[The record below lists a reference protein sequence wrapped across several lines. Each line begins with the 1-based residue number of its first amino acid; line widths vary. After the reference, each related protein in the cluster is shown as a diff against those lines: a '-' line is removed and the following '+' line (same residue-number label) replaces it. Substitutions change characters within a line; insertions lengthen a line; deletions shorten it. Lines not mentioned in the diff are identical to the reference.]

1 MKKRIFSILMVVVM
15 TIALVAC
22 GTAQSSPDSEAVETV
37 KEVAESADTEN
48 SEAVS
53 ETEQATEAP
62 VSLVADN
69 VAIDGEF
76 GDATGITVEKLD
88 VAECEAFASYITD
101 KTTAQAVYDIGL
113 TDADKN
119 AVQPDGTVNVTITVP
134 DEMIGAE
141 GDNYLVYFINADAFS
156 QVEVVSVTSDT
167 VTFET
172 EHFSVYAVVKFDS
185 NVMSE
190 TDFVRNSEEIA
201 ENSEAVSEPETS
213 TEENSEAVSE
223 SDSEAVVE
231 PEFTF
236 TEVSKTLYAVQSVN
250 VRSGPSTDYDKIGG
264 LTTNQ
269 EVQVISRC
277 NETGW
282 YKFIW
287 TDGSEAYVSDKYLS
301 DSKVEVAPPANN
313 SGSGSEASNTGSTS
327 GAFNEADFPTPYAII
342 NKGGTNVYY
351 VMGTDGILNSNAH
364 HQCAT
369 VVSENLGRTIIQKG
383 AGTYYWFNGNGYI
396 NGAWVENP
404 NANGVLGLFFPY
416 YYEAD
421 GSELGEPADTRMN

>member
-1 MKKRIFSILMVVVM
+1 MKKRIYSILMVVVM
-15 TIALVAC
+15 TMALVAC
-22 GTAQSSPDSEAVETV
+22 GTKAPSSPVNEVVET
-37 KEVAESADTEN
+37 ESDSVA
-48 SEAVS
+48 S

-101 KTTAQAVYDIGL
+101 KTTAQAVFDIGL

-201 ENSEAVSEPETS
+201 ENSEAVSTPETS

-223 SDSEAVVE
+223 PDSEAVVE
-231 PEFTF
+231 PEFTV
-236 TEVSKTLYAVQSVN
+236 TEVTATKYATQSVN

-269 EVQVISRC
+269 EVQVTGQA
-277 NETGW
+277 NTGW
-282 YKFIW
+282 WRIQYN
-287 TDGSEAYVSDKYLS
+287 GGEAYVSDKYLA
-301 DSKVEVAPPANN
+301 DEKVEKPAASETPSNGGGSTAN
-313 SGSGSEASNTGSTS
+313 SGSAASNSCPYTLWQPVDEGSKIWWYVTQPDPNWETS
-327 GAFNEADFPTPYAII
+327 GHKETQAWMMDTICDRGVANSGGFVPEGYYGYAANEWIFM
-342 NKGGTNVYY
+342 GTYSEGNVYY
-351 VMGTDGILNSNAH
+351 QSFYY
-364 HQCAT
+364 AT
-369 VVSENLGRTIIQKG
+369 ISQSLVN
-383 AGTYYWFNGNGYI
+383 
-396 NGAWVENP
+396 
-404 NANGVLGLFFPY
+404 
-416 YYEAD
+416 
-421 GSELGEPADTRMN
+421 

>member
-1 MKKRIFSILMVVVM
+1 MKKRIYSILMVVVM
-15 TIALVAC
+15 TMALVAC
-22 GTAQSSPDSEAVETV
+22 GTKAPSSPVNEVVET
-37 KEVAESADTEN
+37 ESDSVA
-48 SEAVS
+48 SEP
-53 ETEQATEAP
+53 EQATEAP

-69 VAIDGEF
+69 IAIDGEF
-76 GDATGITVEKLD
+76 GDATGITIEKLD
-88 VAECEAFASYITD
+88 VAECEAFANYITD

-201 ENSEAVSEPETS
+201 ESASTPETS

-223 SDSEAVVE
+223 PDSEAVVE

-250 VRSGPSTDYDKIGG
+250 VRSGPSTDFNKIGS
-264 LTTNQ
+264 LSTNQ

-287 TDGSEAYVSDKYLS
+287 TDGSEACVSDKYLS
-301 DSKVEVAPPANN
+301 DSKVEVQASTNN
-313 SGSGSEASNTGSTS
+313 SGSSGGQASS
-327 GAFNEADFPTPYAII
+327 GAKNWQDYYADHTWYDMNEFMFIIVDSRDEGCSGIDYSGAEATLQERFPGEKVFLRY
-342 NKGGTNVYY
+342 
-351 VMGTDGILNSNAH
+351 
-364 HQCAT
+364 
-369 VVSENLGRTIIQKG
+369 
-383 AGTYYWFNGNGYI
+383 
-396 NGAWVENP
+396 
-404 NANGVLGLFFPY
+404 
-416 YYEAD
+416 
-421 GSELGEPADTRMN
+421 GSELRDGHWMYFAYVRPETNGVSAFNKQFK

>member
-15 TIALVAC
+15 TMALVAC
-22 GTAQSSPDSEAVETV
+22 GTKAPSSPVNEVVET
-37 KEVAESADTEN
+37 ESDSVA
-48 SEAVS
+48 SEP
-53 ETEQATEAP
+53 EQATEAP

-69 VAIDGEF
+69 IAIDGEF

-88 VAECEAFASYITD
+88 VAECEAFANYITD

-167 VTFET
+167 VTFKT

-201 ENSEAVSEPETS
+201 ENSEAVSTPETS

-231 PEFTF
+231 PEFTV
-236 TEVSKTLYAVQSVN
+236 TEVTATKYATQSVN

-269 EVQVISRC
+269 EVQVTGQAS
-277 NETGW
+277 TGW
-282 YKFIW
+282 WRIQYN
-287 TDGSEAYVSDKYLS
+287 GGEAYVSDKYLA
-301 DSKVEVAPPANN
+301 DEKVEKSAASETPSNGGEN
-313 SGSGSEASNTGSTS
+313 SGSQTQV
-327 GAFNEADFPTPYAII
+327 PT
-342 NKGGTNVYY
+342 N
-351 VMGTDGILNSNAH
+351 NSDWK
-364 HQCAT
+364 
-369 VVSENLGRTIIQKG
+369 NLYS
-383 AGTYYWFNGNGYI
+383 AGTWYDMGEFVFIIEYGNDWTMQHNWSDWEGKYPYVDFSAQAKTDDARI
-396 NGAWVENP
+396 FFAYSNP
-404 NANGVLGLFFPY
+404 DSKTLSNFLKQY
-416 YYEAD
+416 
-421 GSELGEPADTRMN
+421 TH

>member
-37 KEVAESADTEN
+37 KEVVESADAEN

-101 KTTAQAVYDIGL
+101 KTTAQAVFDIGL

-201 ENSEAVSEPETS
+201 ENSEAVSTPETS

-223 SDSEAVVE
+223 PDSEAVVE
-231 PEFTF
+231 PEFTV
-236 TEVSKTLYAVQSVN
+236 TELNATKYATQSVN

-269 EVQVISRC
+269 EVQVTGQA
-277 NETGW
+277 NTGW
-282 YKFIW
+282 WRIQYN
-287 TDGSEAYVSDKYLS
+287 GGEAYVSDKYLA
-301 DSKVEVAPPANN
+301 DEKVEKPAASETPSNGGGSTAN
-313 SGSGSEASNTGSTS
+313 SGSAASNSCPYTLWQPVDEGSKIWWLS
-327 GAFNEADFPTPYAII
+327 LIHI
-342 NKGGTNVYY
+342 
-351 VMGTDGILNSNAH
+351 
-364 HQCAT
+364 
-369 VVSENLGRTIIQKG
+369 
-383 AGTYYWFNGNGYI
+383 
-396 NGAWVENP
+396 
-404 NANGVLGLFFPY
+404 
-416 YYEAD
+416 
-421 GSELGEPADTRMN
+421 

>member
-1 MKKRIFSILMVVVM
+1 MKKNLFSILLVVVM
-15 TIALVAC
+15 TMALVAC
-22 GTAQSSPDSEAVETV
+22 GTKAPSSPVNEVVET
-37 KEVAESADTEN
+37 ESDSVA
-48 SEAVS
+48 S

-69 VAIDGEF
+69 IAIDGEF

-185 NVMSE
+185 NAMSE
-190 TDFVRNSEEIA
+190 TDFVKNSEEIA
-201 ENSEAVSEPETS
+201 ENSEAVSTPETS

-223 SDSEAVVE
+223 PDSEAVVE
-231 PEFTF
+231 PEFTV
-236 TEVSKTLYAVQSVN
+236 TEMTATKYATQSVN

-269 EVQVISRC
+269 EITVNGVCDQ
-277 NETGW
+277 TGW
-282 YKFIW
+282 FRFDLNG
-287 TDGSEAYVSDKYLS
+287 TVAFVSNRYVS
-301 DSKVEVAPPANN
+301 DSKVEKPAASETPSNGGN
-313 SGSGSEASNTGSTS
+313 STAGTGSVAS
-327 GAFNEADFPTPYAII
+327 GNYEKNVWYDMGEYYFIMCNSQEEADNYYMSCFDNHDDYNIRATLQSRYPDRHT
-342 NKGGTNVYY
+342 Y
-351 VMGTDGILNSNAH
+351 VMGRPNYVTL
-364 HQCAT
+364 
-369 VVSENLGRTIIQKG
+369 VVAVYPTAEGFPNWSTI
-383 AGTYYWFNGNGYI
+383 TNY
-396 NGAWVENP
+396 VPE
-404 NANGVLGLFFPY
+404 V
-416 YYEAD
+416 
-421 GSELGEPADTRMN
+421 SMR

>member
-1 MKKRIFSILMVVVM
+1 MKKNLFSILLVVVM
-15 TIALVAC
+15 TMALVAC
-22 GTAQSSPDSEAVETV
+22 GTKAPSSPVNEVVET
-37 KEVAESADTEN
+37 ESDSVA
-48 SEAVS
+48 S

-101 KTTAQAVYDIGL
+101 KTTAQAVFDIGL

-134 DEMIGAE
+134 DEMIDAE

-201 ENSEAVSEPETS
+201 ENSEAVSTPETS

-223 SDSEAVVE
+223 PDSEAVVE
-231 PEFTF
+231 PEFTV
-236 TEVSKTLYAVQSVN
+236 TELNATKYATQSVN

-269 EVQVISRC
+269 EVQVTGQA
-277 NETGW
+277 NTGW
-282 YKFIW
+282 WRIQYN
-287 TDGSEAYVSDKYLS
+287 GGEAYVSDKYLA
-301 DSKVEVAPPANN
+301 DEKVEKPAASETPSNGGGSTAN
-313 SGSGSEASNTGSTS
+313 SGSAASNSCPYTLWQPVDEGSKIWWYVTQPDPNWETS
-327 GAFNEADFPTPYAII
+327 GHKETQAWMMDTICDRGVANSGGFVPEGYYGYAANEWIFM
-342 NKGGTNVYY
+342 GTYSEGNVYY
-351 VMGTDGILNSNAH
+351 QSFYY
-364 HQCAT
+364 AT
-369 VVSENLGRTIIQKG
+369 ISQSLVN
-383 AGTYYWFNGNGYI
+383 
-396 NGAWVENP
+396 
-404 NANGVLGLFFPY
+404 
-416 YYEAD
+416 
-421 GSELGEPADTRMN
+421 

>member
-1 MKKRIFSILMVVVM
+1 M
-15 TIALVAC
+15 TMALVAC
-22 GTAQSSPDSEAVETV
+22 GTKAPSSPVNEVVET
-37 KEVAESADTEN
+37 ESDSVA
-48 SEAVS
+48 S

-101 KTTAQAVYDIGL
+101 KTTAQAVFDIGL

-134 DEMIGAE
+134 DEMIDAE

-201 ENSEAVSEPETS
+201 ENSEAVSTPETS

-223 SDSEAVVE
+223 PDSEAVVE
-231 PEFTF
+231 PEFTV
-236 TEVSKTLYAVQSVN
+236 TEVTATKYATQSVN

-269 EVQVISRC
+269 EVQVTGQA
-277 NETGW
+277 NTGW
-282 YKFIW
+282 WRIQYN
-287 TDGSEAYVSDKYLS
+287 GGEAYVSDKYLA
-301 DSKVEVAPPANN
+301 DEKVEKPAASETPSNGGGSTAN
-313 SGSGSEASNTGSTS
+313 SGSAASNSCPYTLWQPVDEGSKIWWYVTQPDPNWETS
-327 GAFNEADFPTPYAII
+327 GHKETQAWMQQTILDRFGDEKWQPGYTVYAEQVTWQYI
-342 NKGGTNVYY
+342 GHYAEGDVYLQ
-351 VMGTDGILNSNAH
+351 GFAIGL
-364 HQCAT
+364 
-369 VVSENLGRTIIQKG
+369 
-383 AGTYYWFNGNGYI
+383 W
-396 NGAWVENP
+396 P
-404 NANGVLGLFFPY
+404 N
-416 YYEAD
+416 
-421 GSELGEPADTRMN
+421 

>member
-1 MKKRIFSILMVVVM
+1 MKKRIYSILMVVVM
-15 TIALVAC
+15 TMALVAC
-22 GTAQSSPDSEAVETV
+22 GTKAPSSPVNEVVET
-37 KEVAESADTEN
+37 ESDSVA
-48 SEAVS
+48 S

-101 KTTAQAVYDIGL
+101 KTTAQAVFDIGL

-134 DEMIGAE
+134 DEMIDAE

-201 ENSEAVSEPETS
+201 ENSEAVSTPETS
-213 TEENSEAVSE
+213 TEENNEAVSE
-223 SDSEAVVE
+223 PDSEAVVE
-231 PEFTF
+231 PEFTV
-236 TEVSKTLYAVQSVN
+236 TEVTATKYATQSVN

-269 EVQVISRC
+269 EVQVTGQA
-277 NETGW
+277 NTGW
-282 YKFIW
+282 WRIQYN
-287 TDGSEAYVSDKYLS
+287 GGEAYVSDKYLA
-301 DSKVEVAPPANN
+301 DEKVEKPAASETPSNGGGSTAN
-313 SGSGSEASNTGSTS
+313 SGSAASNSCPYTLWQPVDEGSKIWWYVTQPDPNWETS
-327 GAFNEADFPTPYAII
+327 GHKETQAWMMDTICDRGVANSGGFVPEGYYGYAANEWIFM
-342 NKGGTNVYY
+342 GTYSEGNVYY
-351 VMGTDGILNSNAH
+351 QSFYY
-364 HQCAT
+364 AT
-369 VVSENLGRTIIQKG
+369 ISQSLVN
-383 AGTYYWFNGNGYI
+383 
-396 NGAWVENP
+396 
-404 NANGVLGLFFPY
+404 
-416 YYEAD
+416 
-421 GSELGEPADTRMN
+421 

>member
-37 KEVAESADTEN
+37 KEVVESADTEN
-48 SEAVS
+48 GKAVS
-53 ETEQATEAP
+53 EPEQATEAP

-134 DEMIGAE
+134 DEMIDAE

-201 ENSEAVSEPETS
+201 ESSETASTPETS

-223 SDSEAVVE
+223 PDSEAVVE
-231 PEFTF
+231 PEFTV
-236 TEVSKTLYAVQSVN
+236 TEVTATKYATQSVN
-250 VRSGPSTDYDKIGG
+250 VRSGPSTDYDKIGS
-264 LTTNQ
+264 LSTNQ
-269 EVQVISRC
+269 EITVNGVCDQ
-277 NETGW
+277 TGW
-282 YKFIW
+282 FRFDLNG
-287 TDGSEAYVSDKYLS
+287 TVAFVSNRYVS
-301 DSKVEVAPPANN
+301 DSKVEKPAASETPSNGGN
-313 SGSGSEASNTGSTS
+313 STAGTGSTASSNYETGVWIDMGDYYFIIPNSEDEYWNYFNNCDDIRATLQARYPDRNTYVSSDAS
-327 GAFNEADFPTPYAII
+327 GSILIVSALHRNEKGFPNWSEI
-342 NKGGTNVYY
+342 N
-351 VMGTDGILNSNAH
+351 
-364 HQCAT
+364 
-369 VVSENLGRTIIQKG
+369 
-383 AGTYYWFNGNGYI
+383 YI
-396 NGAWVENP
+396 P
-404 NANGVLGLFFPY
+404 
-416 YYEAD
+416 
-421 GSELGEPADTRMN
+421 ELGMN

>member
-1 MKKRIFSILMVVVM
+1 MKKRIYSILMVVVM

-37 KEVAESADTEN
+37 KEVVESADTEN

-69 VAIDGEF
+69 VAINGEF

-201 ENSEAVSEPETS
+201 ETASTPETS

-231 PEFTF
+231 PEFTV
-236 TEVSKTLYAVQSVN
+236 TEVTATKYATQSVN

-269 EVQVISRC
+269 EVQVTGQAS
-277 NETGW
+277 TGW
-282 YKFIW
+282 YRFTW
-287 TDGSEAYVSDKYLS
+287 TDGRKAYVSDKYLS
-301 DSKVEVAPPANN
+301 DSKVEVAPPASNN

-327 GAFNEADFPTPYAII
+327 GAFNEDEYYPGQII
-342 NKGGTNVYY
+342 NKGGINVYF
-351 VMGTDGILNSNAH
+351 VMGGNTGIDELSQ
-364 HQCAT
+364 QCEAI
-369 VVSENLGRTIIQKG
+369 VAQNLGIELMHTG
-383 AGTYYWFNGNGYI
+383 GGTYYWFNGGGYI
-396 NGAWVENP
+396 NGQWIINQ
-404 NANGVLGLFFPY
+404 NANGAEGLFFPSY
-416 YYEAD
+416 AAAD
-421 GSELGEPADTRMN
+421 GTYLGEPADTRMN

>member
-1 MKKRIFSILMVVVM
+1 MKKRIYSILMVVVM
-15 TIALVAC
+15 TMALVAC

-37 KEVAESADTEN
+37 KEVVESADTEN

-201 ENSEAVSEPETS
+201 ENSEAVSTPETS

-231 PEFTF
+231 PEFTV
-236 TEVSKTLYAVQSVN
+236 TEVTATKYATQSVN
-250 VRSGPSTDYDKIGG
+250 VRSGPSTDYDKIGS
-264 LTTNQ
+264 LSTNQ
-269 EVQVISRC
+269 EVQVTGQAS
-277 NETGW
+277 TGW
-282 YKFIW
+282 YRFTWI
-287 TDGSEAYVSDKYLS
+287 DGSEVYVSDKYLS
-301 DSKVEVAPPANN
+301 DSKVEVQKPADNSDGGN
-313 SGSGSEASNTGSTS
+313 SGSGQTNSSAKNWQDYYQDHVWYDMNDFMFIIVDSRAEGQNTTDYEGAKAILAERFPGEEIYPRAGGELRDGHWMFFVYVPS
-327 GAFNEADFPTPYAII
+327 GMNTKTAFI
-342 NKGGTNVYY
+342 NQFK
-351 VMGTDGILNSNAH
+351 
-364 HQCAT
+364 
-369 VVSENLGRTIIQKG
+369 
-383 AGTYYWFNGNGYI
+383 
-396 NGAWVENP
+396 
-404 NANGVLGLFFPY
+404 
-416 YYEAD
+416 
-421 GSELGEPADTRMN
+421 

>member
-15 TIALVAC
+15 TMALVAC
-22 GTAQSSPDSEAVETV
+22 GTKAPSSPVNEVVET
-37 KEVAESADTEN
+37 ESDSVA
-48 SEAVS
+48 SEP
-53 ETEQATEAP
+53 EQATEAP

-119 AVQPDGTVNVTITVP
+119 TVQPDGTVNVTITVP

-201 ENSEAVSEPETS
+201 ENSEAVSTPETS

-223 SDSEAVVE
+223 PDSEAVVE
-231 PEFTF
+231 PEFTV
-236 TEVSKTLYAVQSVN
+236 TELTATKYATQSVN

-269 EVQVISRC
+269 EVQVTGQAS
-277 NETGW
+277 TGW
-282 YKFIW
+282 YRFTW
-287 TDGSEAYVSDKYLS
+287 TDGREAYVSDKYLS
-301 DSKVEVAPPANN
+301 DSKVEKPAASETPSNGGSTAN
-313 SGSGSEASNTGSTS
+313 SGSAASSNYETGVWIDMGDYYFIIPNSEDEYWNYFNNCDDIRATLQARYPDRNTYVSSDASGSILIVSALHR
-327 GAFNEADFPTPYAII
+327 NEKGFPNWSEI
-342 NKGGTNVYY
+342 N
-351 VMGTDGILNSNAH
+351 
-364 HQCAT
+364 
-369 VVSENLGRTIIQKG
+369 
-383 AGTYYWFNGNGYI
+383 YI
-396 NGAWVENP
+396 P
-404 NANGVLGLFFPY
+404 
-416 YYEAD
+416 
-421 GSELGEPADTRMN
+421 ELGMN

>member
-1 MKKRIFSILMVVVM
+1 MKKRIYSILMVVVM

-37 KEVAESADTEN
+37 KEVVESADAEN

-62 VSLVADN
+62 VDSLVADN

-134 DEMIGAE
+134 DEMIDAE

-201 ENSEAVSEPETS
+201 ETASTPETS

-223 SDSEAVVE
+223 PDSEAVVE
-231 PEFTF
+231 PEFTV
-236 TEVSKTLYAVQSVN
+236 TEVTATKYATQSVN

-269 EVQVISRC
+269 EVQVTGQAS
-277 NETGW
+277 TGW
-282 YKFIW
+282 YRFTW
-287 TDGSEAYVSDKYLS
+287 TDGREAYVSDKYLS
-301 DSKVEVAPPANN
+301 DSKVEKPAASETPSNGGSTAN
-313 SGSGSEASNTGSTS
+313 SGSAASSNYETGVWHDMGDYFFYIANTSDEYWGKFNNCDDIRAILQARYPDRHTYVCGTGNERYCIVSALHKNEKGFPNWSE
-327 GAFNEADFPTPYAII
+327 I
-342 NKGGTNVYY
+342 N
-351 VMGTDGILNSNAH
+351 
-364 HQCAT
+364 
-369 VVSENLGRTIIQKG
+369 
-383 AGTYYWFNGNGYI
+383 YI
-396 NGAWVENP
+396 P
-404 NANGVLGLFFPY
+404 
-416 YYEAD
+416 
-421 GSELGEPADTRMN
+421 ELGMN

>member
-134 DEMIGAE
+134 DEMIDAE

-201 ENSEAVSEPETS
+201 ETASTPETS

-223 SDSEAVVE
+223 PDSEAVVE
-231 PEFTF
+231 PEFTV
-236 TEVSKTLYAVQSVN
+236 TEVTATKYATQSVN

-301 DSKVEVAPPANN
+301 DSKVEVAPPASNN

-342 NKGGTNVYY
+342 NKGGLNVYF
-351 VMGTDGILNSNAH
+351 VMGPDPDMNYNARE
-364 HQCAT
+364 QCIAT
-369 VVSENLGRTIIQKG
+369 VGANLGIEMEYHG
-383 AGTYYWFNGNGYI
+383 AGTYYRFNAE
-396 NGAWVENP
+396 GAKGIP
-404 NANGVLGLFFPY
+404 NANGVTGLFFPY
-416 YYEAD
+416 YYDAN
-421 GSELGEPADTRMN
+421 GNELGQSPETQKKVY

>member
-37 KEVAESADTEN
+37 KEVVESADAEN

-69 VAIDGEF
+69 IAIDGEF

-201 ENSEAVSEPETS
+201 ETASTPETS

-231 PEFTF
+231 PEFTV
-236 TEVSKTLYAVQSVN
+236 TELNATKYATQSVN
-250 VRSGPSTDYDKIGG
+250 VRSGPSTDFDKIGG

-269 EVQVISRC
+269 EVQVTGQAS
-277 NETGW
+277 TGW
-282 YKFIW
+282 YRFTW
-287 TDGSEAYVSDKYLS
+287 TDGREAYVSDKYLS
-301 DSKVEVAPPANN
+301 DEKVEVAPPANN
-313 SGSGSEASNTGSTS
+313 NSGSGSAASDKKNWQDYYQDHVWYDMDRFFFIIVDSREEGTQTLDGNNIDYS
-327 GAFNEADFPTPYAII
+327 GAEATLQARFPDE
-342 NKGGTNVYY
+342 KVYLRFGCPLRDGHWMYFAY
-351 VMGTDGILNSNAH
+351 VRPQTCGIDPF
-364 HQCAT
+364 
-369 VVSENLGRTIIQKG
+369 VRPFE
-383 AGTYYWFNGNGYI
+383 
-396 NGAWVENP
+396 
-404 NANGVLGLFFPY
+404 
-416 YYEAD
+416 
-421 GSELGEPADTRMN
+421 

>member
-1 MKKRIFSILMVVVM
+1 MKKNLFSILLVVVM
-15 TIALVAC
+15 TMALVAC
-22 GTAQSSPDSEAVETV
+22 GTKAPSSPVNEVVET
-37 KEVAESADTEN
+37 ESDSVA
-48 SEAVS
+48 S

-69 VAIDGEF
+69 IAIDGEF

-185 NVMSE
+185 NAMSE
-190 TDFVRNSEEIA
+190 TDFVKNSEEIA
-201 ENSEAVSEPETS
+201 ENSEAVSTPETS

-223 SDSEAVVE
+223 PDSEAVVE
-231 PEFTF
+231 PEFTV
-236 TEVSKTLYAVQSVN
+236 TEMTATKYATQSVN

-269 EVQVISRC
+269 EITVNGVCDQ
-277 NETGW
+277 TGW
-282 YKFIW
+282 FRFDLNG
-287 TDGSEAYVSDKYLS
+287 TVAFVSNRYVS
-301 DSKVEVAPPANN
+301 DSKVEKPAASETPSNGGN
-313 SGSGSEASNTGSTS
+313 STAGTGSVAS
-327 GAFNEADFPTPYAII
+327 GNYEKNVWYDMGEYYFYIANSQEEANQMCCYDNTHSVREVLEARYTDRKVYEAAWTTQR
-342 NKGGTNVYY
+342 GNVP
-351 VMGTDGILNSNAH
+351 V
-364 HQCAT
+364 C
-369 VVSENLGRTIIQKG
+369 VVSTEANCDWRDPS
-383 AGTYYWFNGNGYI
+383 WFRPKFI
-396 NGAWVENP
+396 WE
-404 NANGVLGLFFPY
+404 
-416 YYEAD
+416 
-421 GSELGEPADTRMN
+421 

>member
-1 MKKRIFSILMVVVM
+1 MKKRIYSILMVVVM
-15 TIALVAC
+15 TMALVAC
-22 GTAQSSPDSEAVETV
+22 GTKAPSSPVNEVVET
-37 KEVAESADTEN
+37 ESDSVA
-48 SEAVS
+48 S

-101 KTTAQAVYDIGL
+101 KTTAQAVFDIGL

-134 DEMIGAE
+134 DEMIDAE

-201 ENSEAVSEPETS
+201 ENSEAVSTPETS

-223 SDSEAVVE
+223 PDSEAVVE
-231 PEFTF
+231 PEFTV
-236 TEVSKTLYAVQSVN
+236 TEVTATKYATQSVN

-269 EVQVISRC
+269 EVQVTGQA
-277 NETGW
+277 NTGW
-282 YKFIW
+282 WRIQYN
-287 TDGSEAYVSDKYLS
+287 GGEAYVSDKYLA
-301 DSKVEVAPPANN
+301 DEKVEKPAASETPSNGGGSTAN
-313 SGSGSEASNTGSTS
+313 SGSAASNSCPYTLWQPVDEGSKIWWYVTQPDPNWETS
-327 GAFNEADFPTPYAII
+327 GHKETQAWMMDTICDRGVANSGGFVPEGYYGYAANEWIFM
-342 NKGGTNVYY
+342 GTYSEGNVYY
-351 VMGTDGILNSNAH
+351 QSFYY
-364 HQCAT
+364 AT
-369 VVSENLGRTIIQKG
+369 ISQSLVN
-383 AGTYYWFNGNGYI
+383 
-396 NGAWVENP
+396 
-404 NANGVLGLFFPY
+404 
-416 YYEAD
+416 
-421 GSELGEPADTRMN
+421 

>member
-37 KEVAESADTEN
+37 KEVVESADTEN

-53 ETEQATEAP
+53 EPEQATEAP

-185 NVMSE
+185 NVISE

-201 ENSEAVSEPETS
+201 ENSEAVSTPETS
-213 TEENSEAVSE
+213 TEEN
-223 SDSEAVVE
+223 SEAVVE

-236 TEVSKTLYAVQSVN
+236 TEVSKTLYAIQSVN

-269 EVQVISRC
+269 EVQVTGQA
-277 NETGW
+277 NTGW
-282 YKFIW
+282 WRIQYN
-287 TDGSEAYVSDKYLS
+287 GGEAYVSDKYLA
-301 DSKVEVAPPANN
+301 DEKVEKPAASETPSNGG
-313 SGSGSEASNTGSTS
+313 GSTAGTGSVASNWADNYPKNQWIDMGEYYFYIANSQE
-327 GAFNEADFPTPYAII
+327 EANQMCCYDNTHSVREVLEARYPDRKVYEAAWTTQR
-342 NKGGTNVYY
+342 GNVP
-351 VMGTDGILNSNAH
+351 V
-364 HQCAT
+364 C
-369 VVSENLGRTIIQKG
+369 VVSTEANCDWRDSS
-383 AGTYYWFNGNGYI
+383 WFRPKFV
-396 NGAWVENP
+396 WE
-404 NANGVLGLFFPY
+404 
-416 YYEAD
+416 
-421 GSELGEPADTRMN
+421 

>member
-37 KEVAESADTEN
+37 KEVVESADTEN

-69 VAIDGEF
+69 IAIDGEF

-134 DEMIGAE
+134 DEMIDAE

-201 ENSEAVSEPETS
+201 ESSETASTPETS

-236 TEVSKTLYAVQSVN
+236 TEVSKTLYAIQSVN
-250 VRSGPSTDYDKIGG
+250 VRSGPSTDFDKIGG

-269 EVQVISRC
+269 EIQVISRC

-301 DSKVEVAPPANN
+301 DSKVEKPATSETPSNGGN
-313 SGSGSEASNTGSTS
+313 STAGTGSTAS
-327 GAFNEADFPTPYAII
+327 NACPYALWQPVDNWDTISWYVTQPDPNWETSGHKETQAWMQQTI
-342 NKGGTNVYY
+342 LDRFGDEKWQPGYTVYAEQ
-351 VMGTDGILNSNAH
+351 VTW
-364 HQCAT
+364 Q
-369 VVSENLGRTIIQKG
+369 
-383 AGTYYWFNGNGYI
+383 YI
-396 NGAWVENP
+396 GHYAEGDVYLQGFAIGLWP
-404 NANGVLGLFFPY
+404 N
-416 YYEAD
+416 
-421 GSELGEPADTRMN
+421 

>member
-15 TIALVAC
+15 TMALVAC
-22 GTAQSSPDSEAVETV
+22 GTKAPSSPVNEVVET
-37 KEVAESADTEN
+37 ESDSVA
-48 SEAVS
+48 SEP
-53 ETEQATEAP
+53 EQATEEP

-134 DEMIGAE
+134 DEMIDAE

-201 ENSEAVSEPETS
+201 ESSESASTPETS

-231 PEFTF
+231 PEFTV
-236 TEVSKTLYAVQSVN
+236 TEVTATKYATQSVN
-250 VRSGPSTDYDKIGG
+250 VRSGPSTDYDKIGS
-264 LTTNQ
+264 LSTNQ
-269 EVQVISRC
+269 EITVNGVCDQ
-277 NETGW
+277 TGW
-282 YKFIW
+282 FRFDLNG
-287 TDGSEAYVSDKYLS
+287 TVAFVSNRYVS
-301 DSKVEVAPPANN
+301 DSKVEKPAA
-313 SGSGSEASNTGSTS
+313 SETPSN
-327 GAFNEADFPTPYAII
+327 
-342 NKGGTNVYY
+342 GG
-351 VMGTDGILNSNAH
+351 NSNAGTGSVASNWADSYPKNQWIDMGEYFFYIANSQPEANQVYGDYMGSH
-364 HQCAT
+364 TKGEDCHIYHPDLEVRYPDRRMYIMAFTTEKGNVPVCI
-369 VVSENLGRTIIQKG
+369 VS
-383 AGTYYWFNGNGYI
+383 TYVN
-396 NGAWVENP
+396 
-404 NANGVLGLFFPY
+404 
-416 YYEAD
+416 
-421 GSELGEPADTRMN
+421 EPWYRPKFIWE

>member
-1 MKKRIFSILMVVVM
+1 MKKRIYSILMVVVM

-37 KEVAESADTEN
+37 KEVVESADAEN

-69 VAIDGEF
+69 VVIDGEF

-88 VAECEAFASYITD
+88 VAEYEAFASYITD

-119 AVQPDGTVNVTITVP
+119 TVQPDGTVNVTITVP
-134 DEMIGAE
+134 DEMIDAE

-201 ENSEAVSEPETS
+201 ETASTPETS
-213 TEENSEAVSE
+213 TEENSEAV
-223 SDSEAVVE
+223 VE
-231 PEFTF
+231 PEFTV
-236 TEVSKTLYAVQSVN
+236 TELNATKYATQSVN
-250 VRSGPSTDYDKIGG
+250 VRSGPSTDYDKIGS
-264 LTTNQ
+264 LSTNQ
-269 EVQVISRC
+269 EITVNGVCDQ
-277 NETGW
+277 TGW
-282 YKFIW
+282 FRFDLNG
-287 TDGSEAYVSDKYLS
+287 TVAFVSNRYVS
-301 DSKVEVAPPANN
+301 DSKVEKPAASETPSNGGN
-313 SGSGSEASNTGSTS
+313 STAGTGSTASSNYETGVWIDMGDYYFIIPNSEDEYWNYFNNCDDIRATLQARYPDRNTYVSSDAS
-327 GAFNEADFPTPYAII
+327 GSILIVSALHRNEKGFPNWSEI
-342 NKGGTNVYY
+342 N
-351 VMGTDGILNSNAH
+351 
-364 HQCAT
+364 
-369 VVSENLGRTIIQKG
+369 
-383 AGTYYWFNGNGYI
+383 YI
-396 NGAWVENP
+396 P
-404 NANGVLGLFFPY
+404 
-416 YYEAD
+416 
-421 GSELGEPADTRMN
+421 ELGMN

>member
-1 MKKRIFSILMVVVM
+1 MKKRIYSILMVVVM
-15 TIALVAC
+15 TMALVAC
-22 GTAQSSPDSEAVETV
+22 GTKAPSSPVNEVVET
-37 KEVAESADTEN
+37 ESDSVA
-48 SEAVS
+48 SEP
-53 ETEQATEAP
+53 EQATEAP
-62 VSLVADN
+62 VDSLVADN

-185 NVMSE
+185 NVISE

-201 ENSEAVSEPETS
+201 ENSEAVSTPETS

-231 PEFTF
+231 PEFTI
-236 TEVSKTLYAVQSVN
+236 TEVTATKYATQSVN

-269 EVQVISRC
+269 EVQVTGQAS
-277 NETGW
+277 TGW
-282 YKFIW
+282 WRIQYN
-287 TDGSEAYVSDKYLS
+287 GGEAYVSDKYLA
-301 DSKVEVAPPANN
+301 DEKVEKPVDN
-313 SGSGSEASNTGSTS
+313 SGSSGEQAQANSGTPEWTAGVLRENYGQYEDGTYWTYTCGVGAPTS
-327 GAFNEADFPTPYAII
+327 SFW
-342 NKGGTNVYY
+342 TNVCNIIDYEY
-351 VMGTDGILNSNAH
+351 I
-364 HQCAT
+364 
-369 VVSENLGRTIIQKG
+369 GR
-383 AGTYYWFNGNGYI
+383 YNVNVYHLFNGEYKYSYLTDRDVYKVHCRNI
-396 NGAWVENP
+396 NCIYAMDN
-404 NANGVLGLFFPY
+404 
-416 YYEAD
+416 
-421 GSELGEPADTRMN
+421 

>member
-37 KEVAESADTEN
+37 KEVVETTDAEN

-201 ENSEAVSEPETS
+201 ENSEAVSTPETS

-223 SDSEAVVE
+223 PDSEAVVE
-231 PEFTF
+231 PEFTV
-236 TEVSKTLYAVQSVN
+236 TEVTATKYATQSVN
-250 VRSGPSTDYDKIGG
+250 VRSGPSTDYDKIGS
-264 LTTNQ
+264 LSTNQ
-269 EVQVISRC
+269 EITVNGVCDQ
-277 NETGW
+277 TGW
-282 YKFIW
+282 FRFDLNG
-287 TDGSEAYVSDKYLS
+287 TVAFVSNRYVSDEKLEKPAASETPSNGGGSSGGQASSGQKNWS
-301 DSKVEVAPPANN
+301 DFYQDHVWYDMNDFMFIIVDSRAEGQNEIDYENAKAILAERFPGEEVYPRAGGELRDGHWMFFAYVRPRNN
-313 SGSGSEASNTGSTS
+313 GIQ
-327 GAFNEADFPTPYAII
+327 AFLPQF
-342 NKGGTNVYY
+342 
-351 VMGTDGILNSNAH
+351 
-364 HQCAT
+364 Q
-369 VVSENLGRTIIQKG
+369 
-383 AGTYYWFNGNGYI
+383 
-396 NGAWVENP
+396 
-404 NANGVLGLFFPY
+404 
-416 YYEAD
+416 
-421 GSELGEPADTRMN
+421 